1 MSNTLLEKSQEIAPE
16 GMKML
21 SQSKQTLEDT
31 EGQGSLASCSPR
43 GCKETDITKQL
54 NNKNGGPTCVC
65 TQNRGVAGK
74 LRTGVQAEPKLGVRR
89 ERWASDPLGRWGRK
103 VLL

>member
-1 MSNTLLEKSQEIAPE
+1 MSNTLLEKSREIAPE

-31 EGQGSLASCSPR
+31 EGQGSLASCSPQ

-54 NNKNGGPTCVC
+54 NNKNGGQT
-65 TQNRGVAGK
+65 
-74 LRTGVQAEPKLGVRR
+74 
-89 ERWASDPLGRWGRK
+89 
-103 VLL
+103 